1 MQPKYVWTKSHQ
13 NTKGRRE
20 PILMVSELYRSQISS
35 NCQPHTHRHTHG
47 AQHSQAGMSD
57 TISLI
62 GHERM
67 LDFPGGRVASGS
79 PRQTGSAE
87 WKRGRER
94 WGRETELNYITP
106 TLTAG
111 CDIEEKLSVLM
122 LSLRFCHVPLVDA
135 RIKLSVLSTE
145 CCPTNTTLWS

>member
-1 MQPKYVWTKSHQ
+1 MFELNLIKTQKAEESPSWWWANFTGVKYHQ
-13 NTKGRRE
+13 T
-20 PILMVSELYRSQISS
+20 VSLTLT
-35 NCQPHTHRHTHG
+35 HTHRHTHG

-135 RIKLSVLSTE
+135 HIKLSVLSTE
-145 CCPTNTTLWS
+145 CCPTNKTLWS